1 MYFFGT
7 SLILHHLNAVQ
18 QSEEI
23 EERVSGVFHVE
34 SYKKSFIIWIHV
46 TYLRIL
52 ERLITDKG

>member
-7 SLILHHLNAVQ
+7 SLILHHLTAVQ

-34 SYKKSFIIWIHV
+34 KLQKKFM
-46 TYLRIL
+46 
-52 ERLITDKG
+52 